1 MGLENLWEI
10 TMSECECL
18 VGCPF
23 FHDRMPIES
32 GLGIVYKMNYCI
44 GDFTKCARHIVVQVL
59 GKERVPADLYPNQ
72 QARVAEIIAG
82 S

>member
-1 MGLENLWEI
+1 
-10 TMSECECL
+10 MSECECL

-32 GLGIVYKMNYCI
+32 GLGTVYKLNYCI

-72 QARVAEIIAG
+72 QARVAEIIAR

>member
-1 MGLENLWEI
+1 
-10 TMSECECL
+10 
-18 VGCPF
+18 
-23 FHDRMPIES
+23 MPVVS
-32 GLGIVYKMNYCI
+32 GLGTVYKLNYCI

-72 QARVAEIIAG
+72 QERVAEIIAR